1 MAISEKTLGQEVP
14 EQRTMKAVQKS
25 TFPSLSSPLT
35 GENGSCA
42 PDQTRS
48 KMFNSNPRK
57 SSAVA
62 KKVWIDLDNSPHV
75 PFFLPIISRLE
86 QSGYEVALTARDSY
100 QVCELLDFY
109 NVKAK
114 VIGKHYGKHKLLKV
128 SGTVLRALQ
137 LIQFVRREKPDISVS
152 HGSRGCVIA
161 SSLMGVPS
169 VVLGDYEFT
178 NKVKI
183 LGPKWMIFPEMVP
196 NDTIAG
202 SGITVLKYPGI
213 KEDVYVSNLHPDRK
227 LRHRVGVKDS
237 DLLITVR
244 PPATEAHYHNP
255 ESEGLLVEA
264 LRRFSG
270 QPETKILLLPRNKR
284 QEVELREAWAKEINA
299 GNILIPSHVEDG
311 LNLIWN
317 SDLVISGGGTMNRE
331 AAALGVPVYSIFRGK
346 TGAVDRYLV
355 DAGRLTM
362 LESID
367 DIHTKL
373 VPIRRNTTVD
383 FHAEVRPAL
392 ETIMGYVEAILES
405 RDPVTAAKVKQ
416 GVASAV

>member
-1 MAISEKTLGQEVP
+1 ME
-14 EQRTMKAVQKS
+14 AVRKS
-25 TFPSLSSPLT
+25 LCPSLPSPLT
-35 GENGSCA
+35 GENGSRV
-42 PDQTRS
+42 PDQIRS
-48 KMFNSNPRK
+48 QMTNSNPRK
-57 SSAVA
+57 GTVVA

-75 PFFLPIISRLE
+75 PFFLPIINRLQ
-86 QSGYEVALTARDSY
+86 QSGYEVSLTARDSY

-109 NVKAK
+109 NIKAK
-114 VIGKHYGKHKLLKV
+114 VIGKHYGKHKLFKV
-128 SGTVLRALQ
+128 LGTVLRAFQ
-137 LIQFVRREKPDISVS
+137 LTRFVRQEKPDISVS

-169 VVLGDYEFT
+169 IVLGDYEFT
-178 NKVKI
+178 NKVKV

-196 NDTIAG
+196 DETISG
-202 SGITVLKYPGI
+202 SGATVLKYPGI
-213 KEDVYVSNLHPDRK
+213 KEDVYVSNLRPDRA
-227 LRHRVGVKDS
+227 LRQRVGVSDS

-255 ESEGLLVEA
+255 ESEGLFDEA

-270 QPETKILLLPRNKR
+270 SPDTKILLLPRNKR
-284 QEVELREAWAKEINA
+284 QEAELREAWTKEIAA
-299 GNILIPSHVEDG
+299 GDILIPSHVEDG

-355 DAGRLTM
+355 HTGRLTM

-367 DIHTKL
+367 DVHTKL
-373 VPIRRNTTVD
+373 VPRRRTTTAD
-383 FHAEVRPAL
+383 FHSEVRPAL

-405 RDPVTAAKVKQ
+405 RDPAANPRAKQ
-416 GVASAV
+416 EVASAV

>member
-1 MAISEKTLGQEVP
+1 MT
-14 EQRTMKAVQKS
+14 
-25 TFPSLSSPLT
+25 
-35 GENGSCA
+35 
-42 PDQTRS
+42 
-48 KMFNSNPRK
+48 NSIPRK
-57 SSAVA
+57 SATVA

-75 PFFLPIISRLE
+75 PFFLPIIKRLKE
-86 QSGYEVALTARDSY
+86 DGYEVALTARDSY

-109 NVKAK
+109 QVKAN

-128 SGTVLRALQ
+128 LGTVLRALQ
-137 LIQFVRREKPDISVS
+137 LIRFVRREKPDISVS

-178 NKVKI
+178 NKVKL

-196 NDTIAG
+196 DGTI
-202 SGITVLKYPGI
+202 SGGGVKVLKYPGI
-213 KEDVYVSNLHPDRK
+213 KEDVYVANLRPDRG
-227 LRHRVGVKDS
+227 LRQRVGVSES

-255 ESEGLLVEA
+255 ESEGLLDEA

-270 QPETKILLLPRNKR
+270 RPGVKILLLPRNKR
-284 QEVELREAWAKEINA
+284 QESELRDAWPKEIA
-299 GNILIPSHVEDG
+299 SGDIVIPSHVEDG

-355 DAGRLTM
+355 QTGRLTM
-362 LESID
+362 LETIQD
-367 DIHTKL
+367 VDTKL
-373 VPIRRNTTVD
+373 VPVRRSITAD
-383 FHAEVRPAL
+383 FRCEYRPAL
-392 ETIMGYVEAILES
+392 ETIMGYVEAIIES
-405 RDPVTAAKVKQ
+405 RDPLLTPKVKEE
-416 GVASAV
+416 VASVV